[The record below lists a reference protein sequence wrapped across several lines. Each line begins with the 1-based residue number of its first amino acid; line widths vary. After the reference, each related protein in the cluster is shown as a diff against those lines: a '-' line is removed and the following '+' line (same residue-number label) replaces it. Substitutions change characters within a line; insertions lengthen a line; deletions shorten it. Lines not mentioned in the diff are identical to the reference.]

1 MLQGGHAE
9 NALPQSAQATV
20 NCRMLPIDDA
30 ASVQQTI
37 VKVLADSQIVVAP
50 VAAPVP
56 SPSSPLAPEPLAAIE
71 AAARAVWP
79 TTPAVPIIPYMETGA
94 TDGLYLRNAGM
105 PVYGESGI
113 AYDPDDVRAHG
124 KDERILV
131 RSYNEGLEF
140 AYQMAKTLGTSA
152 PRGR

>member
-9 NALPQSAQATV
+9 NALPQKAQATV

-37 VKVLADSQIVVAP
+37 VKVLADPQIAVAP
-50 VAAPVP
+50 AGTPTP
-56 SPSSPLAPEPLAAIE
+56 SPPSPLAPEPLAAIE
-71 AAARAVWP
+71 AAARAVWGS
-79 TTPAVPIIPYMETGA
+79 TPPVPIIPYMETGA

-105 PVYGESGI
+105 PVYGVTGI
-113 AYDPDDVRAHG
+113 SYDPDDVRAHG

-131 RSYNEGLEF
+131 TSYHEGLDF
-140 AYQMAKTLGTSA
+140 AYQMAKALGT
-152 PRGR
+152 R